1 MTKRLEEAFD
11 LRPIKEALGEDESHE
26 MVETDKD
33 DDPIEN
39 AARIVK
45 ALSTAEK
52 VDHALAVVKDLEE
65 HDKEMDQI
73 AEEAL
78 ASYLELKELGQEQ
91 SDAHSARM
99 MEVAANMLKTAM
111 EAKANKATRKLKT
124 LELQLKRLKLEQDAK
139 KNKVATP
146 PTTEDGYEFDR
157 NELLRQLRE
166 QK

>member
-1 MTKRLEEAFD
+1 MTKKLEEAFD
-11 LRPIKEALGEDESHE
+11 LRPIKEVLGEDNDCDESISTE
-26 MVETDKD
+26 VATK
-33 DDPIEN
+33 
-39 AARIVK
+39 VVT

-52 VDHALAVVKDLEE
+52 IDHALSLVNDIED

-78 ASYLELKELGQEQ
+78 ASYLEFKELGAEQ

-111 EAKANKATRKLKT
+111 KAKAQKATRKLKT
-124 LELQLKRLKLEQDAK
+124 LELQLKKLKLEQDLK
-139 KNKVATP
+139 KNKRTP
-146 PTTEDGYEFDR
+146 ASTEEDGYEFDR
-157 NELLRQLRE
+157 NELLRHIRD

>member
-1 MTKRLEEAFD
+1 MTKKLEEAFD
-11 LRPIKEALGEDESHE
+11 LRPIKEALGEGVPYE
-26 MVETDKD
+26 MAETDKD
-33 DDPIEN
+33 DDPMEN

-45 ALSTAEK
+45 ALSTSEK
-52 VDHALAVVKDLEE
+52 VDHALSVVKDLEE

-139 KNKVATP
+139 KNKTAP
-146 PTTEDGYEFDR
+146 SITTEDGYEFDR